1 MTCNSDNVWRK
12 TNKYLLENYHIRQYN
27 EQYESVKF
35 IVNHIKNLVDTN
47 VNSICDLGCGADS
60 LCYWLNKNINNL
72 NYTGIDICE
81 ETLNIAILYNK
92 DSKFIKMRF
101 QDCNDLLNNIVI
113 SNQTLLIISPELADE
128 FIIKHFTLSNRYV
141 IIFSLFTDS
150 DLEIHTKINDPY
162 NNEIVYY
169 NIFPISKINQ
179 IAENFGFKL
188 LINEPFYINKKL
200 DKPERSGRGTY
211 TIETINNELL
221 QFSDVL
227 YMPWKIIIY
236 EKK

>member
-1 MTCNSDNVWRK
+1 M
-12 TNKYLLENYHIRQYN
+12 
-27 EQYESVKF
+27 
-35 IVNHIKNLVDTN
+35 
-47 VNSICDLGCGADS
+47 GCGAGS
-60 LCYWLNKNINNL
+60 LCYWLKNKINNL

-81 ETLNIAILYNK
+81 ETLIIASLNNK

-101 QDCNDLLNNIVI
+101 QDCNDILNNIVI
-113 SNQTLLIISPELADE
+113 SNQTLLIISPELADD
-128 FIIKHFTLSNRYV
+128 FIIKHFVLSNKYV

-150 DLEIHTKINDPY
+150 HLEIHTKINDPY

-169 NIFPISKINQ
+169 NIYPISKINQ
-179 IAENFGFKL
+179 IAKNYGFKL
-188 LINEPFYINKKL
+188 LINEPFKIKKKL

-227 YMPWKIIIY
+227 HMPWKIIIY
-236 EKK
+236 EKN